1 MELLSQ
7 QKNYLETVIT
17 ILGAICVSVIL
28 IAALV
33 FEFVYGEKACPLCLL
48 QRVAFVNIGIALLL
62 NLRYGNSV
70 SHWAIV
76 ILSSAAG
83 MTVSI
88 RQILLHVND
97 SGFGSA
103 IFGLH
108 MYTWCFIG
116 YAIAIVG
123 ASIILFFYP
132 KLHDGKIE

>member
-1 MELLSQ
+1 MELLSK
-7 QKNYLETVIT
+7 QKNYLEIMIS

-33 FEFVYGEKACPLCLL
+33 FEFVYGETACPLCLL

-62 NLRYGNSV
+62 NLRYGNSI

-83 MTVSI
+83 MAVSI

-116 YAIAIVG
+116 YALAIIGTAVL
-123 ASIILFFYP
+123 LFFYP
-132 KLHDGKIE
+132 KIHGVKN